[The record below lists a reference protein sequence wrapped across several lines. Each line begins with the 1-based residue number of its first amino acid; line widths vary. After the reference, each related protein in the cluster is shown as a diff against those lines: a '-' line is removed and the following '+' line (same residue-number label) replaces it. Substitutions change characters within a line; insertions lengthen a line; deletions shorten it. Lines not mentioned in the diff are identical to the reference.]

1 MKECLRKLVCAGEQK
16 RKTLSFGC
24 NNHPYMNK
32 IKNIVFD
39 YGAVLVDWNPH
50 HLYDPYFGSK
60 EKADWFLKNICPDEW
75 NFQMDRGKPFA
86 EAIAELIPE
95 HPEWEKEIR
104 MYFDRWIDMMGDET
118 PGMQDLIRRL
128 KAAGYGVYG
137 LTNWSAETFCQ
148 VRNKYVIFSLM
159 DGMVVS
165 GEERVVKPEAAIYRL
180 LMERY
185 GLRAEESVFVDD
197 RQPNVD
203 GALSVGMDGILFRD
217 ATQLEVALKAKGLV
231 F

>member
-1 MKECLRKLVCAGEQK
+1 M
-16 RKTLSFGC
+16 S
-24 NNHPYMNK
+24 K

-39 YGAVLVDWNPH
+39 YGAVLVDWDPH
-50 HLYDPYFGSK
+50 HLYDPYFGSR
-60 EKADWFLKNICPDEW
+60 EKADWFLTNVCTNEW
-75 NFQMDRGKPFA
+75 NFQMDSGKPFV
-86 EAIAELIPE
+86 EAIDELISE

-104 MYFDRWIDMMGDET
+104 MYFDRWIGMMGDEI
-118 PGMQDLIRRL
+118 PGMQALVRRL

-148 VRNKYVIFSLM
+148 VRNKYVIFGLM

-165 GEERVVKPEAAIYRL
+165 GEERIVKPDAAIYRL

-185 GLRAEESVFVDD
+185 GLRAEESLFVDD
-197 RQPNVD
+197 RQPNID
-203 GALSVGMDGILFRD
+203 GAKAVGMGGVLFRN
-217 ATQLEVALKAKGLV
+217 AQQLEAELKAHGLN